1 MEIRETSL
9 QGLKRLVPQKFM
21 DDRGVFWETWREGM
35 LSNDLGQPLV
45 FVQDNLSVSV
55 RGVLRGMHF
64 QRPPHAQGKLVRA
77 VSGSIFDVAVDLRAD
92 SPTRGQW
99 HGCKLSASNGHQLWV
114 PSGFAHGF
122 LALEDQSVVEYRCT
136 AMYSPESEGS
146 IRWDDPDIGIDWSQ
160 SGIEFLSSGPVL
172 SGKDAIAP
180 LLREIPMPF

>member
-9 QGLKRLVPQKFM
+9 QGLKIVAPRKFV
-21 DDRGVFWETWREGM
+21 DDRGVFWETWRQGM
-35 LSNDLGQPLV
+35 MSDDQGQPLV
-45 FVQDNLSVSV
+45 FVQDNLSVSAQ
-55 RGVLRGMHF
+55 GVLRGLHF

-77 VSGSIFDVAVDLRAD
+77 ASGSIFDVVVDLRAD

-99 HGCKLSASNGHQLWV
+99 HGCELSVSNGLQLWV

-136 AMYSPESEGS
+136 TMYSPESEGS

-160 SGIEFLSSGPVL
+160 SGMEFPSSGPVL
-172 SGKDAIAP
+172 SGKDATAP
-180 LLREIPMPF
+180 LLSDIAMPF